1 MKPDCVMIFAAGR
14 GTRMRHLTREL
25 PKPLL
30 PVAGKPLIDHALT
43 LVDMAGVTRKVVNV
57 NYFAEKLRTHLR
69 NRQDVEISAET
80 PDALETGGGLKRAL
94 PLLGDEP
101 VFTLNPDAIWT
112 GPNPLTQLA
121 GNWHPGKMAALLL
134 LVPLTKASGHAGQ
147 GDFSLA
153 PDGRISRHIAEGQ
166 HPYVNTGAE
175 IIDTGGIAAIA
186 ENCFSLNL
194 VWDRMIAEGR
204 LFGCVHQGGWADVG
218 TPEGIITAEKMLAEI
233 RDV

>member
-1 MKPDCVMIFAAGR
+1 M
-14 GTRMRHLTREL
+14 
-25 PKPLL
+25 
-30 PVAGKPLIDHALT
+30 
-43 LVDMAGVTRKVVNV
+43 
-57 NYFAEKLRTHLR
+57 
-69 NRQDVEISAET
+69 
-80 PDALETGGGLKRAL
+80 